1 MHKPVENF
9 VLAEKRI
16 FLLFDHL
23 GQIAPV
29 AVPGSKEGR
38 KERKRCFK
46 EGRKEGMKEGR
57 KEWTIGRKWKERKE
71 GRK

>member
-1 MHKPVENF
+1 VENF
-9 VLAEKRI
+9 VLAEKRL

-38 KERKRCFK
+38 KEGEKTMFQ
-46 EGRKEGMKEGR
+46 GRKEGMKEGR